1 MDKNFFDLVKD
12 NFFRPLSGANREI
25 NYAILKKLNE
35 CMQSNMEYMS
45 RADIVDEVVE
55 YFKYRPGLD
64 MQNDET
70 GEKETDIKR
79 YASSK
84 VTYFEK
90 SGWLASERNND
101 FTTAYQ
107 MTPAAIDILTAMAN
121 VEKNETKPIEYSG
134 YVYSIYSQLKHFDLN
149 QSTVIIEQMQEA
161 SKNLNNS
168 LRSINNSIRK
178 YLNDLL
184 ADETLTPNEIM
195 KLLLYDYQNNVIAR
209 AFRNLRMTDNP
220 SRYKNEIIELIDYYL
235 YDNMGRML
243 ENYIDVKCNGDKSGK
258 NYSDAQEYIT
268 DVFNSI
274 REQFENIEDAI
285 KILDERNTKYVKT
298 ATSRVSFLM
307 NDSVDFEGTIN
318 SVLKHISEVDLD
330 DEDAFEFPLKEFGK
344 IDENSLYSYTRRKSR
359 VKSKISA
366 AKVGLNTEELAL
378 ERRKLLRQA
387 QFSLK
392 SIDEFI
398 CNSLKGHI
406 ELEAKDIRIGSD
418 DDLIKLYLA
427 QIYGG
432 SEYVHYDVQLKDD
445 FFEYGKFRLSNF
457 TIYRR

>member
-107 MTPAAIDILTAMAN
+107 MTPAAIEILTAMAN

-243 ENYIDVKCNGDKSGK
+243 ENYIDVKCNGINRAKIIVMLK
-258 NYSDAQEYIT
+258 NISLMYS
-268 DVFNSI
+268 
-274 REQFENIEDAI
+274 
-285 KILDERNTKYVKT
+285 IL
-298 ATSRVSFLM
+298 
-307 NDSVDFEGTIN
+307 
-318 SVLKHISEVDLD
+318 
-330 DEDAFEFPLKEFGK
+330 
-344 IDENSLYSYTRRKSR
+344 
-359 VKSKISA
+359 
-366 AKVGLNTEELAL
+366 
-378 ERRKLLRQA
+378 
-387 QFSLK
+387 
-392 SIDEFI
+392 
-398 CNSLKGHI
+398 
-406 ELEAKDIRIGSD
+406 
-418 DDLIKLYLA
+418 
-427 QIYGG
+427 
-432 SEYVHYDVQLKDD
+432 
-445 FFEYGKFRLSNF
+445 
-457 TIYRR
+457 